1 MFAHVD
7 CDAVCSRW
15 AAKQAPIS
23 PEGPSFFFSFLPP
36 PPSLSPTCFSR
47 DILSETARRPRW
59 LSHVPAE
66 EGDGKEKTSWRD
78 RNRVYSLRLI
88 LFLCSL
94 LSKGFYNVLGTWSL
108 SLRLALVLKIL
119 SIQLNLNSVLKPDQ
133 RQAPRMTCGLP
144 TGQGRVSL
152 SAPGGRLWR
161 TTRGAS
167 LLACLKLATLSRG
180 NISCSCF
187 SPVAQTHDY
196 QATVNP
202 PPPLGVQ

>member
-108 SLRLALVLKIL
+108 SLRLALVLKMDRTQYQNQTRDRHQGWPVGCL
-119 SIQLNLNSVLKPDQ
+119 QVRAESLYQPLVVGCEEQ
-133 RQAPRMTCGLP
+133 HGAPP
-144 TGQGRVSL
+144 S
-152 SAPGGRLWR
+152 
-161 TTRGAS
+161 
-167 LLACLKLATLSRG
+167 
-180 NISCSCF
+180 
-187 SPVAQTHDY
+187 
-196 QATVNP
+196 
-202 PPPLGVQ
+202 